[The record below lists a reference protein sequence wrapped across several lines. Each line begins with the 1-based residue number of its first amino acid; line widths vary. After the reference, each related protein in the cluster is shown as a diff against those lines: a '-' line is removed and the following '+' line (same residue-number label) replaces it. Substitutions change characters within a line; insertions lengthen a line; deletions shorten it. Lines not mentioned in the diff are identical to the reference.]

1 MLNNN
6 DTDTDMMV
14 VSLQCKD
21 SVPYMTIRDIVIW
34 IEADLARPMPVI
46 TIAEKAGYSPWY
58 LQRLFKQIT
67 GHTLVGFIRGRR
79 MTVAAE
85 LLESSQCSIT
95 DIYTSIGFEEHS
107 SFCRN
112 FMRHFGITPTI
123 FRANPGYYSSKKLLP
138 PEL

>member
-6 DTDTDMMV
+6 DTDTAMMS
-14 VSLQCKD
+14 VSVQCKD

-67 GHTLVGFIRGRR
+67 GHTLVGYIRGRR

-85 LLESSQCSIT
+85 LLKTSQLPISQ
-95 DIYTSIGFEEHS
+95 IYTCVGFEDHS

-112 FMRHFGITPTI
+112 FMRHFGMTPTI
-123 FRANPGYYSSKKLLP
+123 FRASPGYFSSKKVVP
-138 PEL
+138 PEF